1 MLLLHHRTVI
11 FSILVRHMEHS
22 QNIFFVQF
30 FSLIAV
36 SCAIAWTL
44 LATLLRIAPK
54 ASWCFA
60 AANTFTF
67 IGILLYTQRTE
78 AINYLYWFVADITI
92 LSGFALVRWG
102 CQHLFKQ
109 PLSYRFD
116 LILLATTALLMLL
129 VPASVTYAV
138 YLVIV
143 MSITA
148 AIFITLSGIDNFL
161 AVKKHLPVYYAAL
174 LNVPFF
180 AIGLLFIIRAVVL
193 LFSPDQLAHISAGD
207 KLNSL
212 LVLWSY
218 IILLLLTNLVLF
230 GNALTRLVYKAARLA
245 NKDQLTGLWNRHALL
260 DKLEE
265 VDALWLRNGLAYSLM
280 VLDLDHFKRINDS
293 YGHLAG
299 DMVLKNT
306 ADILQLSLRKIDFIC
321 RYGGEEFL
329 IILPLTDK
337 NEAQIVAQ
345 KVQQRINDN
354 TILWQKKSINTTLC
368 IGYATCK
375 SHLNI
380 EQLLQLADDAMYL
393 AKSKGRNTIC
403 SMDSMEDS
411 TDTSE
416 KAQQ

>member
-1 MLLLHHRTVI
+1 MLISHYGIVFFT
-11 FSILVRHMEHS
+11 ILMSHMEHNQS
-22 QNIFFVQF
+22 IIFVQF

-44 LATLLRIAPK
+44 LACLLRIAPK

-60 AANTFTF
+60 ATNICTL
-67 IGILLYTQRTE
+67 IGIMLYTQRTE
-78 AINYLYWFVADITI
+78 AINYLYWFVADMTI
-92 LSGFALVRWG
+92 LVGFALVRWG
-102 CQHLFKQ
+102 SQHLFKQ

-129 VPASVTYAV
+129 VPPSLTYAV

-148 AIFITLSGIDNFL
+148 ATFITLSGIDNFL
-161 AVKKHLPVYYAAL
+161 AVKKHLPLHYAAL
-174 LNVPFF
+174 INVPFF
-180 AIGLLFIIRAVVL
+180 TIGLLFIIRAVVL
-193 LFSPDQLAHISAGD
+193 LLFPDELANISAAD
-207 KLNSL
+207 KLNSS
-212 LVLWSY
+212 LVMWSY

-230 GNALTRLVYKAARLA
+230 GNALTRLVYKVARLA
-245 NKDQLTGLWNRHALL
+245 NKDQLTGLWNRHSLL
-260 DKLEE
+260 NKLEE

-280 VLDLDHFKRINDS
+280 VLDLDHFKRINDT

-306 ADILQLSLRKIDFIC
+306 ADILQKSLRKIDFVC

-329 IILPLTDK
+329 IILPLTNK
-337 NEAQIVAQ
+337 KEAQIVAE
-345 KVQQRINDN
+345 KVQQKINEN
-354 TILWQKKSINTTLC
+354 TVLWQKTHINTTLS

-375 SHLNI
+375 THLSI

-403 SMDSMEDS
+403 SMDSMEES
-411 TDTSE
+411 NAAIITKQS
-416 KAQQ
+416 